1 MDITSEWT
9 ATEQRLAR
17 EADSL
22 AELLDGLRG
31 RISPDLI
38 GDREWQRLLE
48 RARELPASI
57 AAYPFGFELPLHE
70 RRAGADLG
78 VSVFGG
84 TGPGAFFEQ
93 GTGPDGT
100 ASYAAGIARLLRATA
115 PEDAP
120 LRRILSRKMML
131 EFDVDAAPQGRRPKP
146 GIFLRPSGQPIP
158 GGQGRRGIE
167 DIGIVI
173 DALVSA
179 LGWKP
184 DPAEVRQA
192 ERIYLAM
199 EKNTRFESLG
209 AFPSRERKLRI
220 AVTGFRTAS
229 SLVAYLERAGWSGSH
244 ALVAATLA
252 RLEGRGA
259 FKSLAANFDVVADD
273 LGPMLGLSILA
284 RDRDPNDPGYWVDG
298 PHQWTPLIETL
309 RNEGPVVEE
318 KLAALAGWS
327 RKPAT
332 LFGKTGP
339 FLLMQG
345 IHHVKLVLAR
355 DRFDQAKAYVFMLL
369 SGSMPSG
376 QTSASSS
383 RR

>member
-31 RISPDLI
+31 RISPALI
-38 GDREWQRLLE
+38 GDREWQRLLA
-48 RARELPASI
+48 RARELPAGI

-70 RRAGADLG
+70 RRPGADLG

-93 GTGPDGT
+93 GTGSDGT

-131 EFDVDAAPQGRRPKP
+131 EYDVDAAPQGVRPNP

-158 GGQGRRGIE
+158 GGEGRRGIE

-173 DALVSA
+173 DALVSSV
-179 LGWKP
+179 GWKR

-192 ERIYLAM
+192 ERLYLAM
-199 EKNTRFESLG
+199 EKDTKIESFG
-209 AFPSRERKLRI
+209 AFPSRQRSLRI
-220 AVTGFRTAS
+220 AVTGFRTLS
-229 SLVAYLERAGWSGSH
+229 SLVAYLERAGWSGPH
-244 ALVAATLA
+244 ALVATTLS
-252 RLEGRGA
+252 RFEERGA
-259 FKSLAANFDVVADD
+259 FKSLAANFDVVADA
-273 LGPMLGLSILA
+273 LGPTLGLSILA
-284 RDRDPNDPGYWVDG
+284 RDRDPNDPGYWVDR
-298 PHQWTPLIETL
+298 PHQWNPLIQSL
-309 RNEGPVVEE
+309 REEGPAVEE
-318 KLAALAGWS
+318 KLASLAGWS
-327 RKPAT
+327 QEPAT

-339 FLLMQG
+339 FLLMQC
-345 IHHVKLVLAR
+345 IHHVKLVLAG
-355 DRFDQAKAYVFMLL
+355 DRLTQVKAYLFMLL
-369 SGSMPSG
+369 SGSMPAG
-376 QTSASSS
+376 QTSAPSS